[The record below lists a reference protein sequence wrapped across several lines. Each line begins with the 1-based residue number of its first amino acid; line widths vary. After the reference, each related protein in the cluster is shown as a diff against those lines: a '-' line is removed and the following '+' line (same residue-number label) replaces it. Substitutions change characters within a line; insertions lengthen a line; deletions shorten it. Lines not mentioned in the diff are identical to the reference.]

1 MIHGPC
7 KRVYLFYFFVNYRSQ
22 STLGDC
28 QSYRGEGVESEV
40 LQETPSQNNDTHYDS
55 IDQKKLEEWSDDKF
69 GKADLGMIKFCS
81 LETYS
86 RRA

>member
-1 MIHGPC
+1 M
-7 KRVYLFYFFVNYRSQ
+7 NYRSR

-55 IDQKKLEEWSDDKF
+55 IDHKKLEQWSDDKF
-69 GKADLGMIKFCS
+69 SKADLGMINFVLLK
-81 LETYS
+81 LIQ
-86 RRA
+86 